1 MHGTTHVLAGF
12 RRAVTAADTPMHT
25 LRKCAAVV
33 GFAGFV
39 ISAASFAHVDSK
51 VRLAFDNNGYP
62 PDIGV
67 QLWLDDAFE
76 EQVTRA
82 TCTIDHCE
90 TTPMVM
96 SKGRHQIRL
105 RVLVDNKT
113 SPFTVMTIER

>member
-1 MHGTTHVLAGF
+1 MN
-12 RRAVTAADTPMHT
+12 T
-25 LRKCAAVV
+25 LGKGAVV
-33 GFAGFV
+33 VGCAGFV
-39 ISAASFAHVDSK
+39 ISIAWLAHVDSK

-76 EQVTRA
+76 ELHA

-96 SKGRHQIRL
+96 GKGRHQIRL
-105 RVLVDNKT
+105 RVLVDNQT